1 MTLNFKLCRLYRLDS
16 LEKFTVEVNQGLNK
30 KLEEGDIDGLLEVMS
45 YLSKVKDR
53 QQKTDEMFEPLK
65 HIIELLKQYQEE
77 LPENVH
83 AQIQVY
89 IHGLMCL

>member
-1 MTLNFKLCRLYRLDS
+1 M
-16 LEKFTVEVNQGLNK
+16 EKFTIEVNQGLNK
-30 KLEEGDIDGLLEVMS
+30 KLEEGDIDELLEVMS

-89 IHGLMCL
+89 SRANVPLIISLIKFCNNYV